1 MRGYRDRRTFCR
13 PARRGWK
20 WPPTIPSLMKIF
32 TPQAHTRGALVE
44 LPCFSFYGLYSV
56 SVIEANTKV
65 SLRNTYFSGPSFTLP
80 LQPHRGVGYC
90 ITYLTVN
97 GPKPQPRSTPP
108 HLPPPTEHREC
119 AVIIKASGARLVA
132 MHAVKMTVPTQGS
145 VRTTTPSVACTLPVN
160 REGRGARAWGP
171 WRSRGD
177 VSWGD
182 RAPARVYKQNQHTK
196 RQLHNAAKQGV
207 ASCGP
212 VVSRGADSVV
222 ESGIRP
228 R

>member
-1 MRGYRDRRTFCR
+1 MHTAST
-13 PARRGWK
+13 PALPATGAAYQRAVCRRGEK
-20 WPPTIPSLMKIF
+20 NPAENFRAILQTAVAAPPGCGVLHNLPHCERA
-32 TPQAHTRGALVE
+32 QAA
-44 LPCFSFYGLYSV
+44 
-56 SVIEANTKV
+56 A
-65 SLRNTYFSGPSFTLP
+65 
-80 LQPHRGVGYC
+80 
-90 ITYLTVN
+90 
-97 GPKPQPRSTPP
+97 RSTPP

-160 REGRGARAWGP
+160 RKGRGARAWGP

-177 VSWGD
+177 VRWGD
-182 RAPARVYKQNQHTK
+182 RAPARENKQNQHTK

>member
-1 MRGYRDRRTFCR
+1 MRPRVTELGLKRPRTLFFR
-13 PARRGWK
+13 AILQTADAA
-20 WPPTIPSLMKIF
+20 PT
-32 TPQAHTRGALVE
+32 
-44 LPCFSFYGLYSV
+44 
-56 SVIEANTKV
+56 
-65 SLRNTYFSGPSFTLP
+65 
-80 LQPHRGVGYC
+80 GVGVLHIPPRC
-90 ITYLTVN
+90 EDA
-97 GPKPQPRSTPP
+97 QAAARSTPP

-171 WRSRGD
+171 WRSRGN
-177 VSWGD
+177 VRWGD
-182 RAPARVYKQNQHTK
+182 RAPARENKQNQHTK

-222 ESGIRP
+222 ESGTRP